1 VKFRAASGGLLAGA
15 GVLLALVAA
24 APPVAAQPG
33 LSDRSVTVVITDMTP
48 TTPKYTEAP
57 SPLTITL
64 LLTNTTDQPLYNV
77 TIDVERDAQVI
88 QEKLLAQLMADPAP
102 SQDQSQLSPLKPL
115 PIPTLAPHERRP
127 ITYHTTTSSAVD
139 GGGICLCFESGGGVY
154 PINFTVS
161 AAPDPDAGTTVV
173 GFGQTYL
180 PAFKDQPQRMR
191 VSWVWPLIDRPH
203 RLLDGTSFTDDDL
216 ATSVSPGGRLFDALT
231 VVERVVPSVHLTLMI
246 DPELLD
252 ELATMSQPY
261 HVISGGKTV
270 DGKGTAAA
278 QAWLKRLKSVVTST
292 QVSLTPYS
300 DPDIDAVTAAGLN
313 WSDTFGPDQVTRT
326 VAALGMP
333 ATTDTAWPPRGVVTS
348 AALQRIL
355 ARGTTSEVV
364 LSDTIFPGTGQITP
378 KPDALAPLPA
388 QFGASGT
395 VAAVTDSTLQTW
407 SARTLTAGGSAALP
421 QLASDL
427 AVRAAEQS
435 DRSHYVVITAP
446 RYVDVDPGLGVRTL
460 LETARTSWSTSAT
473 LDEAARTTK
482 PVDHGRLVEPS
493 TEGQLPPAAISAA
506 QSATRY
512 FHSFATALN
521 SADATALLGGLPA
534 AVQRAESAAWQVD
547 PARGV
552 RFAQRLTDQVGTWQ
566 RAVHILRPSS
576 GTYTLASTDSPL
588 PITVVNGLPVDVRVR
603 VRITTA
609 NGVSGFRSD
618 ERVQTIPRA
627 ASPNSPTR
635 STLKIQTHVQRAGT
649 FQVDALLLA
658 PDGTQLGSAV
668 PLSIHCTA
676 LGAVG
681 VIITAVAG
689 GLLVLALAY
698 RVHRR
703 LRARAHRPTAEAP
716 PREPA
721 GIVQ

>member
-1 VKFRAASGGLLAGA
+1 VRFRTASGGLLAGA
-15 GVLLALVAA
+15 GVLLALVAV
-24 APPVAAQPG
+24 APPAAAQPG
-33 LSDRSVTVVITDMTP
+33 LSDKSVTVVITDMTP

-77 TIDVERDAQVI
+77 SIDVERDAQVI

-102 SQDQSQLSPLKPL
+102 NQDQGLLSPLKPL

-154 PINFTVS
+154 PINFTVL

-180 PAFKDQPQRMR
+180 PGFKDQPQRMR

-203 RLLDGTSFTDDDL
+203 RLLDGTFTDDDL
-216 ATSVSPGGRLFDALT
+216 ATSVSSGGRLFNALT
-231 VVERVVPSVHLTLMI
+231 VVERVAPSVHLTLMI

-252 ELATMSQPY
+252 ELATMSQRY
-261 HVISGGKTV
+261 HVVSGGRTV

-292 QVSLTPYS
+292 QVSLTPYG

-313 WSDTFGPDQVTRT
+313 WSDNFGPDQVTQT

-333 ATTDTAWPPRGVVTS
+333 ATTDTAWPPGGIVTS

-355 ARGTTSEVV
+355 SRGTTSEVV
-364 LSDTIFPGTGQITP
+364 LSDTLFPGTSQVTP

-395 VAAVTDSTLQTW
+395 VAAVTDRTLQTW
-407 SARTLTAGGSAALP
+407 SARALTAGGSAALP

-435 DRSHYVVITAP
+435 ERSHYVVITAP
-446 RYVDVDPGLGVRTL
+446 RYVDVDPDLAVRTL
-460 LETARTSWSTSAT
+460 LETAHASWSTSVT
-473 LDEAARTTK
+473 LGQAARTIQ
-482 PVDHGRLVEPS
+482 PVDRGRLVEPT
-493 TEGQLPPAAISAA
+493 TERQLPPAAISAA
-506 QSATRY
+506 QSATSY
-512 FHSFATALN
+512 FHSFASALSN
-521 SADATALLGGLPA
+521 ADAAALLGGLPA
-534 AVQRAESAAWQVD
+534 AVQRAESAAWQAD
-547 PARGV
+547 AIRGV
-552 RFAQRLTDQVGTWQ
+552 QFAQRLTDQVGGWQ

-576 GTYTLASTDSPL
+576 GAYTLASTDSPL

-603 VRITTA
+603 VRVTTA

-635 STLKIQTHVQRAGT
+635 STLKVQTHVQRAGT

-658 PDGTQLGSAV
+658 PDGTQLGSGV

-703 LRARAHRPTAEAP
+703 LRARAPRPTAEAP
-716 PREPA
+716 PRERA
-721 GIVQ
+721 GIAQ

>member
-1 VKFRAASGGLLAGA
+1 VKLRGDLAGLVAAA
-15 GVLLALVAA
+15 GVLVALVAL

-33 LSDRSVTVVITDMTP
+33 LGDKTVAVVITDMTP
-48 TTPKYTEAP
+48 TTPKYTEQP

-64 LLTNTTDQPLYNV
+64 SLTNTTDQSLYNV
-77 TIDVERDAQVI
+77 SIDVERDAPI
-88 QEKLLAQLMADPAP
+88 TQEKLLEQLMSDPAP
-102 SQDQSQLSPLKPL
+102 SQDQGQLSPLPSWQ
-115 PIPTLAPHERRP
+115 IPTLAPHERRQV
-127 ITYHTTTSSAVD
+127 TYRTTTSAAIEPGS
-139 GGGICLCFESGGGVY
+139 ICLCFQSGGGVY

-180 PAFKDQPQRMR
+180 PAFKDQPEPIRA
-191 VSWVWPLIDRPH
+191 SWVWPLIDRPH
-203 RLLDGTSFTDDDL
+203 RLLDGTFADDDL
-216 ATSVSPGGRLFDALT
+216 AASVTPGGRLDRALT
-231 VVERVVPSVHLTLMI
+231 VVEKVVPFVHLTLMI

-261 HVISGGKTV
+261 RVVSGGKTV

-278 QAWLKRLKSVVTST
+278 GAWLTRLQAVVTSA
-292 QVSLTPYS
+292 QVSLTPYA
-300 DPDIDAVTAAGLN
+300 DPAIDDVTAAGLS
-313 WSDTFGPDQVTRT
+313 WSDNFGPDQVTK
-326 VAALGMP
+326 VQAALGIP
-333 ATTDTAWPPRGVVTS
+333 AAGDTVWPPGGVVTS

-355 ARGTTSEVV
+355 ARGTTSVVV
-364 LSDTIFPGTGQITP
+364 LNDTIFPGTSQVSP

-388 QFGASGT
+388 QYGASGA
-395 VAAVTDSTLQTW
+395 VAAVTDSALQTW
-407 SARTLTAGGSAALP
+407 AARTLAAGGSATLP

-446 RYVDVDPGLGVRTL
+446 RYVDVNPDLAVRAL
-460 LETARTSWSTSAT
+460 LETAHASWSTSLT
-473 LDEAARTTK
+473 LGVAARTVQ
-482 PVDHGRLVEPS
+482 PVDHGKLVEPA

-506 QSATRY
+506 QSATSY
-512 FHSFATALN
+512 FRSFSSALSN
-521 SADATALLGGLPA
+521 ADATALLGGLPA

-547 PARGV
+547 PVRGAQ
-552 RFAQRLTDQVGTWQ
+552 FAQRLTDQVGTWQ

-588 PITVVNGLPVDVRVR
+588 PITVVNALPVDVRVR
-603 VRITTA
+603 VSVTTA

-627 ASPNSPTR
+627 GSPRSPTR

-649 FQVDALLLA
+649 FQVDAVLLA
-658 PDGTQLGSAV
+658 PDGTQLGAAV

-676 LGAVG
+676 LGGVG
-681 VIITAVAG
+681 VIITVVAG
-689 GLLVLALAY
+689 GVLVLALAL
-698 RVHRR
+698 RVVRR
-703 LRARAHRPTAEAP
+703 VRARARPPVSEVP

-721 GIVQ
+721 GIAP